1 MEPAWT
7 CRTPEEASQ
16 EGRSHVH
23 TSTAPTSAN
32 EQHCRR
38 WIGTPNCAT
47 FAAHKAGRLQALVD
61 QSSSRIGRQE
71 DRMHQ
76 ATVSEIAVSCLAP
89 RASATNDIAIARI
102 YIFTRRRG
110 ANTAHTQMGRPT
122 HEAPTREY
130 THKHTQTQ
138 TNAQRGPTK
147 YGAGS
152 RRGAALLIRGGRL
165 APTPSE
171 LHLCRDLPRRSYV
184 HRHREAL

>member
-1 MEPAWT
+1 MRADLDVSPCWRPRVRRRHSASKQRSSSSSSSRAACWNHAFCRHGANMEPVWT

-89 RASATNDIAIARI
+89 RASATNDIAIAR
-102 YIFTRRRG
+102 
-110 ANTAHTQMGRPT
+110 
-122 HEAPTREY
+122 
-130 THKHTQTQ
+130 K
-138 TNAQRGPTK
+138 
-147 YGAGS
+147 
-152 RRGAALLIRGGRL
+152 GGRCSVL
-165 APTPSE
+165 
-171 LHLCRDLPRRSYV
+171 
-184 HRHREAL
+184 

>member
-1 MEPAWT
+1 MEPVWT

-102 YIFTRRRG
+102 CMHGTGWVASQRLLRPEFTFDIS
-110 ANTAHTQMGRPT
+110 HTNKILR
-122 HEAPTREY
+122 AFCS
-130 THKHTQTQ
+130 
-138 TNAQRGPTK
+138 A
-147 YGAGS
+147 
-152 RRGAALLIRGGRL
+152 
-165 APTPSE
+165 
-171 LHLCRDLPRRSYV
+171 LCRKGPVYI
-184 HRHREAL
+184 RHLDTRFACKTFGPNVLHSPNEMQCNSFGAK

>member
-1 MEPAWT
+1 MSTLVTVDIAGSQLSRCAGRSSRRWLWLWMWSSPTSPLGQQAAQQQQQRQQQQQQQQQHAGTTHSVGMEPAWT

-89 RASATNDIAIARI
+89 RASATNDIALARK
-102 YIFTRRRG
+102 TSHG
-110 ANTAHTQMGRPT
+110 A
-122 HEAPTREY
+122 
-130 THKHTQTQ
+130 
-138 TNAQRGPTK
+138 
-147 YGAGS
+147 S
-152 RRGAALLIRGGRL
+152 
-165 APTPSE
+165 
-171 LHLCRDLPRRSYV
+171 
-184 HRHREAL
+184 